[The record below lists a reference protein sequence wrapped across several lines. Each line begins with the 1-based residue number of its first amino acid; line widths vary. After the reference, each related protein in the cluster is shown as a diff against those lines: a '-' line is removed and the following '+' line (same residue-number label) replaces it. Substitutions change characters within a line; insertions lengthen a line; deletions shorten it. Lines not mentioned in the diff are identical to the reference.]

1 MKDLRKNE
9 ANYSGRLLVA
19 HPEFSDQNFNRTVIL
34 ISEHKREGTFGVVIN
49 RPLNK
54 LLGEFSDEFAYGPL
68 AAVPLFSGGPVGI
81 EQLILTA
88 WKWEEGEGAFKVHF
102 GVTADKVELMLTE
115 EPDLEIRGFLG
126 YAGWREGQIEQE
138 LEQKAWVVSPI
149 DGQAIKELKGRDL
162 WREVLTKVSPELEVV
177 ADLLAEAPDDVT
189 LN

>member
-1 MKDLRKNE
+1 MKDLSKNE
-9 ANYSGRLLVA
+9 MNYSGRLLVA
-19 HPEFSDQNFNRTVIL
+19 HPELSDQNFSRTVIL
-34 ISEHKREGTFGVVIN
+34 ISEHKQEGSFGVVIN

-68 AAVPLFSGGPVGI
+68 AEVPLFSGGPVGI

-88 WKWEEGEGAFKVHF
+88 WKWEEGLGAFKVHF

-126 YAGWREGQIEQE
+126 YAGWKEGQIEQE
-138 LEQKAWVVSPI
+138 LNQKAWVVSPI
-149 DGQAIKELKGRDL
+149 DGKAIKELKGKDL
-162 WREVLTKVSPELEVV
+162 WREVLTNVSPELEVV

>member
-1 MKDLRKNE
+1 MKDLGDNE
-9 ANYSGRLLVA
+9 VNYSGTLLVA
-19 HPEFSDQNFNRTVIL
+19 HPELLDQNFRRTVIL
-34 ISEHKREGTFGVVIN
+34 ISEHKREGTFGIVIN

-54 LLGEFSDEFAYGPL
+54 SLGEFSDEFAYGPL
-68 AAVPLFSGGPVGI
+68 AEVPLFSGGPVGI

-88 WKWEEGEGAFKVHF
+88 WKWEESLGAFKVHF
-102 GVTADKVELMLTE
+102 GVTADKVQLMLTN

-149 DGQAIKELKGRDL
+149 DGQAIKDLKGTEL
-162 WREVLTKVSPELEVV
+162 WRRVLSSVSPELEVMAV
-177 ADLLAEAPDDVT
+177 LLAEAPDDPS